1 MSDDPQDP
9 VETATPVAR
18 DPRVQ
23 AALDDLVR
31 HLVGEGLSGGI
42 VVAAGTVKIT
52 LHDRDETGNDGS
64 GEADG
69 PADPETRDEAPAVA
83 AVDADRGD
91 EILKTV
97 AVEIGRDHGLP
108 DDWLLM
114 LAPTPPAIEETGSA
128 EG

>member
-9 VETATPVAR
+9 VETEPPVER

-23 AALDDLVR
+23 AALDDLVG
-31 HLVGEGLSGGI
+31 HLVGEGLAGGI

-52 LHDRDETGNDGS
+52 LHDRS

-69 PADPETRDEAPAVA
+69 PADPETRDEAPDDD
-83 AVDADRGD
+83 AVDVDRSD

-97 AVEIGRDHGLP
+97 AVEIGRSHGLP
-108 DDWLLM
+108 DDWLL
-114 LAPTPPAIEETGSA
+114 LNSTPQPPERSGSA
-128 EG
+128 QG

>member
-1 MSDDPQDP
+1 MSDDPQDLD
-9 VETATPVAR
+9 EAATPVAR

-52 LHDRDETGNDGS
+52 LHDRDETDDDRG
-64 GEADG
+64 GEADV
-69 PADPETRDEAPAVA
+69 AASAETRDEAPADD

-97 AVEIGRDHGLP
+97 AVEIGRSHGLP
-108 DDWLLM
+108 DDWLL
-114 LAPTPPAIEETGSA
+114 LNPTPQPPERSGSA
-128 EG
+128 QG